1 MKIGPYLLDN
11 NLFLAPMAGVTD
23 LPFRRLCKQLGA
35 GVVVSEMVTSDPLLQ
50 NSRKTRLRI
59 AQSDDSNIKDCHA
72 SQTELKQ
79 PTDLKQEVGLRI
91 VQIAGGDA
99 AMLAEAAKINA
110 ARGAQVIDINMGCP
124 AKKVCKK
131 AAGSALLKDPRL
143 VEDILNR
150 VVSAV
155 DIPVTLK
162 IRTGWDKQS
171 KNALQ
176 IAKIAEDS
184 GIQSLAVHG
193 RTRAC
198 KYQGEAEHETVAL
211 VKQAVN
217 IPVIA
222 NGDIVSPL
230 QAKQVLQYTGAD
242 GLMIGRAAQGKPW
255 IFREIDYFL
264 KHGKEMPAIEHG
276 EIEQILTQHL
286 KSLYQFYGEFMAVRI
301 ARKHTGWYLLN
312 QQQNDA
318 IQIAVFRKKF
328 NSLDSAERQ
337 LAALAE
343 YFRQ

>member
-1 MKIGPYLLDN
+1 MKIGPYLIEN

-23 LPFRRLCKQLGA
+23 LPFRRLCKKLGA

-59 AQSDDSNIKDCHA
+59 AQDHLIDGEEASQSDD
-72 SQTELKQ
+72 LR
-79 PTDLKQEVGLRI
+79 QEVGLRI

-99 AMLAEAAKINA
+99 EILAKAAKINA

-131 AAGSALLKDPRL
+131 AAGSALLKDPKL
-143 VEDILNR
+143 VEEILTR
-150 VVSAV
+150 VVAAV

-162 IRTGWDKQS
+162 IRTGWDTQS

-198 KYQGEAEHETVAL
+198 KYQGEAEHETVAQ
-211 VKQAVN
+211 VKQSVS

-222 NGDIVSPL
+222 NGDIVSP
-230 QAKQVLQYTGAD
+230 QVAKRVLQYTGAD
-242 GLMIGRAAQGKPW
+242 GLMIGRAAQGRPW
-255 IFREIDYFL
+255 IFREINYFL
-264 KHGKEMPAIEHG
+264 KHGKEMPAIEKK
-276 EIEQILTQHL
+276 EIESILTQHL
-286 KSLYQFYGEFMAVRI
+286 KALYQFYGEFMGVRI

-312 QQQNDA
+312 QQKEDTT
-318 IQIAVFRKKF
+318 QIAAFRKKF
-328 NSLDSAERQ
+328 NSLDSANAQ
-337 LAALAE
+337 LDALAE